1 MLNLA
6 SDSDSYKAVPI
17 ASGAKDYDAVRR
29 AIAYLSENWLEQPDL
44 DDLADHSRLRALSIV
59 IACRNSF
66 GLRPHHR
73 LNNFW
78 QCAALSPM

>member
-44 DDLADHSRLRALSIV
+44 DDLADHIGLS
-59 IACRNSF
+59 
-66 GLRPHHR
+66 
-73 LNNFW
+73 
-78 QCAALSPM
+78 AAHCQKLFKRWCGLSPKEFLQAITIDNARSLL